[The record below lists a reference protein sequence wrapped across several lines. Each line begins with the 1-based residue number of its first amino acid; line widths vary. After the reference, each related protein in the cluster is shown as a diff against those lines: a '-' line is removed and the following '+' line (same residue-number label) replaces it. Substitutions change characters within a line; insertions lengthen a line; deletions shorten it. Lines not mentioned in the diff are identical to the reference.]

1 MRFPYELQIYDILYL
16 SKVKHKFLDNSIFA
30 LLKNRSKIEI
40 YEKNQKNEIF
50 HSKSVV

>member
-1 MRFPYELQIYDILYL
+1 MSFNFCVLYL
-16 SKVKHKFLDNSIFA
+16 SKAHHKLLENSIFA